1 MNEHPVIILSHRY
14 HQLLLPIREGMRN
27 TEQYKDAVL
36 RGKCPEEVRP
46 EFSMN
51 ENDVLTH
58 FAVPA
63 GDVDVLLLSERAD
76 FEHAIQALA
85 YRCEPTPI
93 PDSMGASIISGLIN
107 WEKIN
112 KHMEEYAASGFSDIN
127 DEFARFT
134 SEKAN
139 YLDTVIILSSG
150 PYSAVPAAS
159 MGMDEAEWLEKSVT
173 IRKYHELTHF
183 TSVRL
188 YPENKNALRD
198 EVIADMIGLIAA
210 FGRYD
215 THAARLF
222 LGIEGETYRNGGR
235 LQNYS
240 PNDDGAAVMPCALKI
255 IEELQAALPEKLP
268 DDVFNILDFVEKN
281 KIGPFYDAELGV

>member
-1 MNEHPVIILSHRY
+1 MKEHPVITLSHRY
-14 HQLLLPIREGMRN
+14 HQLLLPVREGMKN

-36 RGKCPEEVRP
+36 RGNCPKEVRP

-63 GDVDVLLLSERAD
+63 GEVDVLLLSERAD
-76 FEHAIQALA
+76 FEHAIRALA
-85 YRCEPTPI
+85 YRCEPTAI

-112 KHMEEYAASGFSDIN
+112 KHMEEYAKSGFSDT
-127 DEFARFT
+127 DEEFARFT

-150 PYSAVPAAS
+150 PYSAISAAA
-159 MGMDEAEWLEKSVT
+159 MNMTQTEWLEKSVT

-183 TSVRL
+183 TSTRL
-188 YPENKNALRD
+188 YPENKNAVRD

-210 FGRYD
+210 FGKYD

-222 LGIEGETYRNGGR
+222 LGIEGEHYRDGGR

-240 PNDDGAAVMPCALKI
+240 PDGNGAAVMPCALKI
-255 IEELQAALPEKLP
+255 IEELQAALPEKMP
-268 DDVFNILDFVEKN
+268 DDVFDVLNLIEKN
-281 KIGPFYDAELGV
+281 KIGPFYDAKLGV